1 MTPKTK
7 SLSGFLTK
15 TLSAVK
21 MKLFELNLLRI
32 ELFSSWKR
40 KDLEKILS
48 GNYFTT
54 QEKLRII
61 VTVVNNDQES
71 LFSFQPWL
79 L

>member
-7 SLSGFLTK
+7 SLSSFLTK

-40 KDLEKILS
+40 KDLEKKLS

-61 VTVVNNDQES
+61 
-71 LFSFQPWL
+71 
-79 L
+79 